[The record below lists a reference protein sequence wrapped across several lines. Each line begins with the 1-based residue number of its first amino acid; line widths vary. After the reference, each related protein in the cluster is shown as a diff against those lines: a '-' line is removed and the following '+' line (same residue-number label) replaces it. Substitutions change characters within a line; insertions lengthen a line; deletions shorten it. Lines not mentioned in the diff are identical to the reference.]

1 MCVLTILLVCMKQDY
16 SIFLLVCI
24 NVSQLIFPGRVF
36 QQNGTDSHKSSGD
49 VDRMVEAIFTVH

>member
-1 MCVLTILLVCMKQDY
+1 MKQDY